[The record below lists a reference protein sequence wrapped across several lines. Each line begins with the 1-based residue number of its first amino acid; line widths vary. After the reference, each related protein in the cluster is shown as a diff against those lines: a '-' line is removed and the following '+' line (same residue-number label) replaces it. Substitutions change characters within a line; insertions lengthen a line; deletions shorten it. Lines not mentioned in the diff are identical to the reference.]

1 MTPNI
6 LKNNSFEVKFFFVHG
21 SFLGVP
27 NYFWVCVIAR
37 YCPLCTAQLH
47 ETSLPSNAMKLADL
61 SYSIQDYLKIIFLL
75 SESDERLSSAP
86 TSAIAGR
93 LEINP
98 ASVTGMLKKL
108 ASLHLINY
116 EKHHGARLTFTGRKL
131 AVELVRR
138 HRLLETYLTV
148 ALGYS
153 WDEVHDEAEKLEH
166 FISDTLVDRMWTR
179 LGNPQYDP
187 HGDPIPAKDGSIPP
201 VATNRLYNAAV
212 GSSPTVRRVN
222 SDIPDILSAL
232 SRHGITIGTV
242 VPVTGRDP
250 RKENVTVSIRG
261 KTIRLDRALADNI
274 FID

>member
-1 MTPNI
+1 
-6 LKNNSFEVKFFFVHG
+6 
-21 SFLGVP
+21 
-27 NYFWVCVIAR
+27 
-37 YCPLCTAQLH
+37 
-47 ETSLPSNAMKLADL
+47 MKLADL